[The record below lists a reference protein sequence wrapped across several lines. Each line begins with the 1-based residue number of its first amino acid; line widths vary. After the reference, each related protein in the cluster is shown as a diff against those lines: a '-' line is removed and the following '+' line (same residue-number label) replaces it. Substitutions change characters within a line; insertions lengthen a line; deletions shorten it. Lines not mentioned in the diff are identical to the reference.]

1 MAEPAHVQSDDRE
14 LHPLD
19 SLHLRGDEAEPHDG
33 DHPLAQHLRGAAQ
46 LLLRE
51 DVDEDTQQSWDSQA
65 AVHEAGEHRYS
76 DVRRRF
82 LRHRL

>member
-1 MAEPAHVQSDDRE
+1 MAEPDHVQSDGSE

-19 SLHLRGDEAEPHDG
+19 PLHLRGDETEPHDG
-33 DHPLAQHLRGAAQ
+33 DHPVAQHLRGAAQ

-51 DVDEDTQQSWDSQA
+51 DVDEDTQQGWDPET
-65 AVHEAGEHRYS
+65 AVHEAGEHRYP

-82 LRHRL
+82 LRDRL